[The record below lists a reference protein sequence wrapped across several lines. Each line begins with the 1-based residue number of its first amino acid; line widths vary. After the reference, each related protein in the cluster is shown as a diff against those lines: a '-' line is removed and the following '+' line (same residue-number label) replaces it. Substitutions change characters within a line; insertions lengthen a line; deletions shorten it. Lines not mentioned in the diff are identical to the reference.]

1 LGFAQVEIFQ
11 NMESTLHILFDS
23 SAVNS
28 LAVALKTLGRFDRI
42 IALNDDLS
50 FGPINPPETE
60 IRRKWIRDVLGD
72 TSYSLAA
79 TEDFW
84 SEALA
89 GSGRRIAWMSRR
101 VAGEYAGFL
110 EWLSRLG
117 ESPCEVVDL
126 TEIGAAVAPEDEIGE
141 RLKLP
146 PSLSLLTPEQV
157 LKNGLLDRAEVLQW
171 STLQQYLALWN
182 QLRSEDAPLRVLVG
196 SHLQSAPIT
205 YFDSNL
211 LSNATKEW
219 QRVSRLVGITMA
231 QLFEHSIYQ
240 TDELV
245 FFARARALVDS
256 GALRINGTVSD
267 IQHADVRLA
276 RS

>member
-1 LGFAQVEIFQ
+1 
-11 NMESTLHILFDS
+11 MESTFHVLFDS

-28 LAVALKTLGRFDRI
+28 LAIALKAVGRFDRI
-42 IALNDDLS
+42 IALDDDLS

-60 IRRKWIRDVLGD
+60 VRRKWIRNVLGD
-72 TSYSLAA
+72 TSHDVAV
-79 TEDFW
+79 TENFW

-126 TEIGAAVAPEDEIGE
+126 SEIVAVGAPEDEIGE

-157 LKNGLLDRAEVLQW
+157 LKNALLDRAEILQW
-171 STLQQYLALWN
+171 SALRQYLALWR
-182 QLRSEDAPLRVLVG
+182 QLQSEDAPLRVLVG
-196 SHLQSAPIT
+196 SRLQSAPIT
-205 YFDSNL
+205 YFDGYL

-219 QRVSRLVGITMA
+219 QRVSRLVGMTMA
-231 QLFEHSIYQ
+231 QWFEHSIYQ

-276 RS
+276 RD